1 MLVSGYS
8 YYQKPHCQTAD
19 EFLIQTF
26 KMAILLFNNWLQR
39 DLSIL
44 DESYFGE
51 SRRIVLFHI
60 PCLFH
65 YLSMELLANTLTKP
79 FVDFFWKN
87 KHKNLKDAVKAGEK
101 AGGFDMLDFLD
112 GNDNFKK
119 ITG

>member
-1 MLVSGYS
+1 MSIFPAEICFHQAY
-8 YYQKPHCQTAD
+8 
-19 EFLIQTF
+19 FL
-26 KMAILLFNNWLQR
+26 
-39 DLSIL
+39 
-44 DESYFGE
+44 
-51 SRRIVLFHI
+51 
-60 PCLFH
+60 P
-65 YLSMELLANTLTKP
+65 P